1 MPTLDIV
8 ERNVG
13 TGGLCP
19 RRGRSTAH
27 AITMHPCKD
36 DAGRL
41 LARSASAIKRQTTS
55 AHQIPN
61 QSDGAHRRRNPE
73 RMTATV
79 IGVLAAALS
88 VSSFLPQA
96 WRVIK
101 TRQTKDLATPMWI
114 MNVTAFA
121 LWTVYGAI
129 IHAWPIIVP
138 NVICCLL
145 AAFILTMKLV
155 SKPTK
160 ERVADAIMATG
171 PSQHGE

>member
-101 TRQTKDLATPMWI
+101 TRQTKDLATP
-114 MNVTAFA
+114 
-121 LWTVYGAI
+121 
-129 IHAWPIIVP
+129 IIVP